1 MPEPAPKVPCVAR
14 RRGGAA
20 LLGLVAVVV
29 LGVAVAAPVAAAPVT
44 TVTDSFTRTVSGGW
58 GAANAGGTW
67 SVATASRFSVSG
79 GTGNVSLT
87 TDGVTQRATLPGA
100 GAGVVNELTTT
111 VSVSRLPTS
120 GGLYVAIA
128 GRRVS
133 AGQYQ
138 AKIRFRPDG
147 TIGVGLGRLTTGWA
161 ETHLVTERTVTGVRG
176 VVGQFVR
183 VRVQVTG
190 TSPTTVRA
198 KVWQATATEPSGWT
212 VTATDSTAG
221 WQVAGGIG
229 LDSYLS
235 RNSASLTARFDNIA
249 GTVDPM
255 TAVVPPPL
263 PPPPPL
269 PLPPPPEGRTLT
281 AGSLPVG
288 SAQYAPPEGAFYVS
302 ATDGDDAA
310 DGSLATPW
318 RTLATAVATA
328 PSGST
333 VVLRAGTYVESVL
346 IPTGRRLT
354 VQAYPGEEV
363 WLDGSRLLTDWIPD
377 GTAWR
382 VDGWTPNFDHSPTYT
397 PGAPDGTS
405 SGWRFVDP
413 AYPLAAWPEM
423 VFVDGTALRQ
433 VSSRSAVTEGT
444 FYVDSAGDRLYV
456 GSDPTGHE
464 VRATALRTGLTI
476 RGAGSVVRGIGVRRY
491 GTPVPEKGALLSY
504 AADVTIE
511 NVVVSDNATQGMYV
525 GGIGLGV
532 RNTLSHVTS
541 ERNGMLGIES
551 SYSDGL
557 VLDAVRVVGNNTE
570 RFNQAP
576 VSGGVKICSARTLTV
591 TNSVFA
597 ANLGTGLWFDE
608 SVHGATVVG
617 NDVLQNTGNGISYE
631 ISAQAV
637 FADNLIAA
645 NRGTGLKINNASRID
660 VWNNT
665 IVDNVG
671 RPMWVV
677 QDSRVASNTSLP
689 GHDPR
694 QPLPDPTVTWLL
706 GPVTIGNNIVG
717 GATTANCVLC
727 GQDTALRRTP
737 AQIGL
742 TVNGNVWFRPSASA
756 PTLLVTW
763 PAGST
768 STRTFTTLALFTAG
782 TGQEVNGL
790 EVTGSVVVDAAYRLT
805 PEATTATAAVPL
817 PLPDWLATL
826 LSSAEVAPWLG
837 ARLP

>member
-1 MPEPAPKVPCVAR
+1 MSDVPAQVRPLALG
-14 RRGGAA
+14 RGRGV
-20 LLGLVAVVV
+20 LLGLMTVTV
-29 LGVAVAAPVAAAPVT
+29 LGIGLAAPVAAAPVT

-58 GAANAGGTW
+58 GTANAGGTW
-67 SVATASRFSVSG
+67 SVAAASRFSVSG
-79 GTGNVSLT
+79 GTGNVALT

-100 GAGVVNELTTT
+100 GTGVVNELATT

-120 GGLYVAIA
+120 GGLYLAIA

-138 AKIRFRPDG
+138 AKLRFRPDG
-147 TIGVGLGRLTTGWA
+147 SIGVGLGRLTTSWA
-161 ETHLVTERTVTGVRG
+161 ETALVAERTVSGVRG

-190 TSPTTVRA
+190 TSPTTLRA
-198 KVWQATATEPSGWT
+198 KVWQATAAEPSAWT
-212 VTATDSTAG
+212 VTANDSTAG

-229 LDSYLS
+229 LDGYLS
-235 RNSASLTARFDNIA
+235 RSSASLTARFDNIA

-255 TAVVPPPL
+255 TAQLPPPPL
-263 PPPPPL
+263 PPPL

-288 SAQYAPPEGAFYVS
+288 SAQYAPPEGALYVS
-302 ATDGDDAA
+302 ATDGNDDS
-310 DGSLATPW
+310 DGTLLTPW
-318 RTLATAVATA
+318 RTLAKAVEAA
-328 PSGST
+328 PAGST

-346 IPTGRRLT
+346 IPSGRTLT
-354 VQAYPGEEV
+354 VQAYPGEAV
-363 WLDGSRLLTDWIPD
+363 WLDGSRPLTEWIPD

-405 SGWRFVDP
+405 SGWQFVNP

-423 VFVDGTALRQ
+423 VFVDGVGLRQ
-433 VSSRSAVTEGT
+433 VSSRSAVTDGT
-444 FYVDSAGDRLYV
+444 FYVDSAGDRLYI
-456 GSDPTGHE
+456 GSDPAGHE

-476 RGAGSVVRGIGVRRY
+476 RAAGSVVRGIGVRRY

-504 AADVTIE
+504 APDVTFE

-591 TNSVFA
+591 INSVFA

-617 NDVLQNTGNGISYE
+617 NDVLQNTGNGIAYE

-637 FADNLIAA
+637 IADNLVAA
-645 NRGTGLKINNASRID
+645 NGGTGLKINNASRMDI
-660 VWNNT
+660 WNNT
-665 IVDNVG
+665 VVDNVG

-706 GPVTIGNNIVG
+706 GPVTIGNNVVG
-717 GATTANCVLC
+717 GTTTANCILC
-727 GQDTALRRTP
+727 AQDTALRRTP

-742 TVNGNVWFRPSASA
+742 TVDGDVWFRPSASA
-756 PTLLVTW
+756 PTWLATW

-768 STRTFTTLALFTAG
+768 STRTFTTLAGFTAG
-782 TGQEVNGL
+782 TGQEVNGM
-790 EVTGSVVVDAAYRLT
+790 EITGAVVVDAAYRLT
-805 PEATTATAAVPL
+805 PEALTATAAVPR

-826 LSSAEVAPWLG
+826 TNSTGVAPWLG